1 VPESRFGEIFETA
14 EDCITAAFKEGLDR
28 LSQAVLQAARGD
40 ELWLERIRAGVLALL
55 VFLDENPDWAHL
67 LILERPFEG
76 AMVAE
81 CTQRVL
87 HALPEVL
94 QEARPELVVGPQLEP
109 PAELIAELIATAV
122 LSVIRARMLKGQSAP
137 LAELA
142 PSLMRQIIEP
152 YLGRGAAKAD
162 RPHVEPEMAQT
173 PVRPEVLPMRPHPRP
188 VLALQMIASTP
199 HLSNQQVGVAIG
211 IDNDGGGQI
220 SQLLRLLQRRG
231 LIENTSPNR
240 RRAEPN
246 AWLLTPYGHRAL
258 ELLTGKTAP
267 TSVREHAATLPA
279 RAFGRPVPRSSSRP
293 ARAARRAA

>member
-1 VPESRFGEIFETA
+1 MSESHFGEIFETA

-28 LSQAVLQAARGD
+28 LSQAILETAQGE
-40 ELWLERIRAGVLALL
+40 ELWPQRIRAGVLALL
-55 VFLDENPDWAHL
+55 GFLDREPQWAHL

-76 AMVAE
+76 AMAAE

-87 HALPEVL
+87 GALSEVL
-94 QEARPELVVGPQLEP
+94 EEARGELVVGPQLEP
-109 PAELIAELIATAV
+109 PTELIAELIATA
-122 LSVIRARMLKGQSAP
+122 LFSLIRARMLKGQGAP

-162 RPHVEPEMAQT
+162 RPRQGAEPAHR
-173 PVRPEVLPMRPHPRP
+173 PVRPEVLPIRPHPRP
-188 VLALQMIASTP
+188 VLALQVIASTP

-211 IDNDGGGQI
+211 IDDDGGGQI

-231 LIENTSPNR
+231 LIENASLNR

-246 AWLLTPYGHRAL
+246 AWLLTPYGRRVLGLITGDVARPGLANPQEGPAELAL
-258 ELLTGKTAP
+258 RRP
-267 TSVREHAATLPA
+267 RPQRSCQAAQVS
-279 RAFGRPVPRSSSRP
+279 G
-293 ARAARRAA
+293 RAA